1 MSGDPSINNARR
13 WHKEIRCLSI
23 CREKIEQFSKILEK
37 IDNFEQFFET
47 ISVKKLVVKEL
58 DDLDHK
64 EKVGKKERKIRK
76 DFDKIR
82 EELRN

>member
-1 MSGDPSINNARR
+1 
-13 WHKEIRCLSI
+13 
-23 CREKIEQFSKILEK
+23 
-37 IDNFEQFFET
+37 
-47 ISVKKLVVKEL
+47 VVKEL